1 MKCCIHV
8 ERQLGWSGDAADAS
22 RGGVQSAGKCSK
34 LRTLTLKQRSPACL
48 APGMG
53 FMEDSVS
60 MVQDRD
66 VVVGGW
72 F

>member
-1 MKCCIHV
+1 MKCCIHD
-8 ERQLGWSGDAADAS
+8 ERQLGWSGDAADVH
-22 RGGVQSAGKCSK
+22 GVVYSQQVSAQS
-34 LRTLTLKQRSPACL
+34 TLKQRSPACL

-66 VVVGGW
+66 VVVGGMVLR
-72 F
+72 